1 MTANKRIFLNIV
13 ATYGRSLFALL
24 CGLFTARW
32 TLQSLGEVD
41 YGLYGVVGGL
51 TAFIAFFNGIL
62 ATSVGRFY
70 AFSVGRAQIVG
81 KEAEGLTE
89 CQRWFTVAVTIHFC
103 VALILIVIGHPLGEW
118 AVRNWLTIPPDR
130 IEACVWVWR
139 FVCLT
144 CFLSMA
150 TVPFNAMYTAKQYIA
165 ELTVYSFVT
174 TTLNVCFLYYMVEHP
189 GVWLTKY
196 AFWSMLLALIPNLI
210 ISVRAISLFEE
221 CRIKKGYLFHWA
233 SIKHLACYSG
243 WNFFGAMGNLLKSA
257 GMTVLVNKF
266 LGPAQNA
273 AVAIANNV
281 SGHAQ
286 SLSGALVGAFMP
298 AITNACG
305 AGERERM
312 IKLIHTTCK
321 FGAVSLLPFMLPLAL
336 EIEEVMIL
344 WLKTPPAGTGSL
356 CLYIFVTL
364 ILEKLTTG
372 HWVAIAA
379 NGKIAKY
386 QMLVGTCFIATLPI
400 AALMMYC
407 GLGIQAVGLSLLT
420 TLSAVV
426 IIRLIA
432 LKRLLSISP
441 RYWIFKICIPLSAV
455 VVIVL
460 GCGVLPQ
467 LWMSPSFMRICV
479 TGIICEMVLLP
490 LVWLCIFDTDERY
503 FVQMKLI
510 NRFLRKKIHDDSQMY

>member
-1 MTANKRIFLNIV
+1 M

-32 TLQSLGEVD
+32 TLQSLGEID

-51 TAFIAFFNGIL
+51 TAFVAFFNGIL
-62 ATSVGRFY
+62 ASSVGRFY

-89 CQRWFTVAVTIHFC
+89 CQRWFTVAVAIHFC
-103 VALILIVIGHPLGEW
+103 VALILIIIGHPLGEW

-139 FVCLT
+139 FVCVT

-150 TVPFNAMYTAKQYIA
+150 SVPFNAMYTAKQYIA
-165 ELTVYSFVT
+165 ELTIYSFVT

-210 ISVRAISLFEE
+210 ISVRAVSLFEE
-221 CRIKKGYLFHWA
+221 CRIKKAYVFHWA

-273 AVAIANNV
+273 AVAISNSV

-321 FGAVSLLPFMLPLAL
+321 FGAVLLLPFMLPLAL

-356 CLYIFVTL
+356 CLYIFATL

-386 QMLVGTCFIATLPI
+386 QILVGTSFIATLPI

-441 RYWIFKICIPLSAV
+441 RYWIFKIFIPLSAV

-467 LWMSPSFMRICV
+467 LWMSPSFVRICV

-490 LVWLCIFDTDERY
+490 LVWLCIFDIDERT
-503 FVQMKLI
+503 FVQVKMRQLF
-510 NRFLRKKIHDDSQMY
+510 NRFGICKV

>member
-81 KEAEGLTE
+81 KESEGLAE

-103 VALILIVIGHPLGEW
+103 VALILIIIGYPLGEW
-118 AVRNWLTIPPDR
+118 AVRNWLAIPPDR

-165 ELTVYSFVT
+165 ELTIYSFVT

-221 CRIKKGYLFHWA
+221 CRIKKGYLVHWA
-233 SIKHLACYSG
+233 SIKHLVCYSG
-243 WNFFGAMGNLLKSA
+243 WNFFGAMGVLLRSS

-266 LGPAQNA
+266 LGPSQNA
-273 AVAIANNV
+273 AVAISNSV

-305 AGERERM
+305 AGNRERM

-321 FGAVSLLPFMLPLAL
+321 FGAVLLLPFMLPLSL

-356 CLYIFVTL
+356 CLYIFATL

-400 AALMMYC
+400 ASLMMYF
-407 GLGIQAVGLSLLT
+407 GLGIHSVGLSLVT
-420 TLSAVV
+420 TLV
-426 IIRLIA
+426 
-432 LKRLLSISP
+432 
-441 RYWIFKICIPLSAV
+441 FV
-455 VVIVL
+455 VVIRVVVSKQL
-460 GCGVLPQ
+460 LAISPKYWMGKIVLP
-467 LWMSPSFMRICV
+467 LLITIFVTSLIGGLPRVWMPPSFGRICITSLIV
-479 TGIICEMVLLP
+479 EGVLLP
-490 LVWLCIFDTDERY
+490 MLWYFLLDKSEREY
-503 FVQMKLI
+503 LKG
-510 NRFLRKKIHDDSQMY
+510 KILAGLKVVR

>member
-13 ATYGRSLFALL
+13 ATYGRSLYALL

-51 TAFIAFFNGIL
+51 TAFVAFFNGVL
-62 ATSVGRFY
+62 AGSVGRFY
-70 AFSVGRAQIVG
+70 AFSVGQAQIAG
-81 KEAEGLTE
+81 KESEGLAE

-103 VALILIVIGHPLGEW
+103 VALILIVIGYPLGVW
-118 AVRNWLTIPPDR
+118 AVRNWLTIPLDR

-139 FVCLT
+139 FVCMT

-165 ELTVYSFVT
+165 ELTIYSFVT
-174 TTLNVCFLYYMVEHP
+174 TTLNVCFLYYMVTHP

-210 ISVRAISLFEE
+210 ISVRAVSLFKE
-221 CRIKKGYLFHWA
+221 CRINKTYLFHWA
-233 SIKHLACYSG
+233 SIKHLICYSG
-243 WNFFGAMGNLLKSA
+243 WNFFGAMGVLLRSS

-266 LGPAQNA
+266 LGPSQNA
-273 AVAIANNV
+273 AVAISNSV
-281 SGHAQ
+281 SGHVQ

-305 AGERERM
+305 AGDRERM

-321 FGAVSLLPFMLPLAL
+321 FGVVLLLPFMLPLAL
-336 EIEEVMIL
+336 EIEEVMRL

-356 CLYIFVTL
+356 CLYIFATA

-386 QMLVGTCFIATLPI
+386 QMLVGSCFIATLPI
-400 AALMMYC
+400 AVLMMYC
-407 GLGIQAVGLSLLT
+407 GLGIQSVGLSLLT
-420 TLSAVV
+420 TLIIVVV
-426 IIRLIA
+426 IRVVI
-432 LKRLLSISP
+432 LKRLLTISAK
-441 RYWIFKICIPLSAV
+441 YWMGK
-455 VVIVL
+455 IVL
-460 GCGVLPQ
+460 PLLVTVSVVTLIGWIPQ
-467 LWMSPSFMRICV
+467 VWMAPSFGRLCITCLIV
-479 TGIICEMVLLP
+479 ESVLLP
-490 LVWLCIFDTDERY
+490 MLWFFLLDRNEREY
-503 FVQMKLI
+503 LKG
-510 NRFLRKKIHDDSQMY
+510 KILTRLKVVR